1 VADERALAL
10 SVLDQLQ
17 YDPLLRGKIT
27 IEIVAWDKPGAGAPM
42 LATLTPQEAIK
53 KGLPTPA
60 ECDVVI
66 VIFWARMGTPL
77 PDDWKKTDGSRY
89 LSGTEWEYLNA
100 LKAAEKNG
108 EPAILVYHRTEKI
121 ILDPDDPDRGLKLE
135 QWDQV
140 KQFFQSFTNPDGS
153 IKRGYNSYRKP
164 DEFKE
169 QLHLHLRAVVRDIL
183 DSKPSAPATPS
194 VSPAHAVSS
203 PPLWPDSPFPG
214 LRAFTPDDAPI
225 FFGRGQET
233 DGLVDKLADSK
244 TRFLAVVGASGSGK
258 SSLVAAGLIPR
269 LKAGAIPG
277 SQDWICIRFSPGEV
291 GDNPFLALAQPFK
304 EALQKRRQQ
313 PRELADRLETDLAA
327 TLIELRDL
335 ALTGRP
341 DWAELL
347 LFVDQFE
354 ELFTLVAPRYVDAFV
369 EWLYQAAQTARLRV
383 VATLRADFYHRCAER
398 APLAALLRDGSYPLA
413 APGVGAL
420 REMIARPAE
429 RAGLRF
435 EPKLDE
441 QILNDTGIE
450 PGRLALLAFAL
461 AELYAMRTDAGCL
474 TWAAYEGFGR
484 VAGAIAKRAEDT
496 VSKLGVTEKTVGEV
510 FRKLVEF
517 DKEGTVTRRRAPR
530 ARLVESVDAE
540 RLVKAFV
547 DDARLLVASRGE
559 NGQPVVEVA
568 HETLFAAWKTLR
580 DWIAN
585 HREQLKAG
593 QDLEDAALEWHNI
606 GEHGSGLASG
616 VRFKRYCRA
625 VNPSDLAARFLRA
638 SRRRLWIL
646 RGVAGTVAG
655 LVLAIMVGTFWLYAN
670 GLTIKHGTSMV
681 LATVG
686 LYRVSEPEMVRIEAG
701 EFWMGSREDDQEA
714 RDSEKPRHRVTI
726 PRPFEIGKYEITFD
740 EYDQFAYATGQA
752 LPADQGWGRGRRPVI
767 NVSWEDAVAYAAWL
781 SKMTGKAYRL
791 PTEAEWEYAARA
803 GSEAARFWGDD
814 AKQACQYA
822 NGADRSFRQAGYS
835 GEIHD
840 CDDGYVFTAEVGSF
854 KASRFKANPF
864 GLYNTLGNVWE
875 WVQDSWHDDYQG
887 APVDDS
893 AWEENAGGPRV
904 LRGGSWSLGPARLRS
919 AARFRFAPRF
929 WTTPPGSVS
938 PGPYNPLTFLLFPF
952 TGVQGAKPPGRFF
965 WRVGHGREN
974 R

>member
-1 VADERALAL
+1 MSTVSGASRSPLHLRVFLASPGDVADERALAL

-66 VIFWARMGTPL
+66 VVFWARMGTPL
-77 PDDWKKTDGSRY
+77 PDDWKKPDGSRY

-100 LKAAEKNG
+100 LEAAEKS
-108 EPAILVYHRTEKI
+108 EKPAILVYRRTEKI
-121 ILDPDDPDRGLKLE
+121 ALDPDDPARGLKLE

-140 KQFFQSFTNPDGS
+140 KQFFQSFANPDGS
-153 IKRGYNSYRKP
+153 IKRGYNSYLKP
-164 DEFKE
+164 DEFRE
-169 QLHLHLRAVVRDIL
+169 QLNLHLRAVVRDIL
-183 DSKPSAPATPS
+183 DRKTTVSVISPSAPP
-194 VSPAHAVSS
+194 VPAVPDS
-203 PPLWPDSPFPG
+203 PLWSDSPFPG

-233 DGLVDKLADSK
+233 DGLIDKLTDSK
-244 TRFLAVVGASGSGK
+244 TRFLVVVGASGSGK

-277 SQDWICIRFSPGEV
+277 SRDWVCVRFSPGEV

-304 EALQKRRQQ
+304 DALQKRRQQ
-313 PRELADRLETDLAA
+313 PRELADKLETDSAA
-327 TLIELRDL
+327 TLIELRNL
-335 ALTGRP
+335 ALAGQP

-354 ELFTLVAPRYVDAFV
+354 ELFTLVAPGHVDAFV
-369 EWLYQAAQTARLRV
+369 EWLCRAAQTERFRV
-383 VATLRADFYHRCAER
+383 VATLRADFYHRCVER

-420 REMIARPAE
+420 REMIVRPAE
-429 RAGLRF
+429 RAGLVF
-435 EPKLDE
+435 EAKLDE
-441 QILNDTGIE
+441 QILSDTGTE

-461 AELYAMRTDAGCL
+461 AELYAMRTGAGCL

-496 VSKLGVTEKTVGEV
+496 VNKLGVTQQTVGEV
-510 FRKLVEF
+510 FRELVEI
-517 DKEGTVTRRRAPR
+517 DEGGAIVRRRAPL
-530 ARLVESVDAE
+530 ARLVKSAGAE

-547 DDARLLVASRGE
+547 DDARLLVVGRGE
-559 NGQPVVEVA
+559 EVEVA
-568 HETLFAAWKTLR
+568 HEALFAAWKTLS
-580 DWIAN
+580 DWIAS

-593 QDLEDAALEWHNI
+593 QDLEEAAREWHGI

-616 VRFKRYCRA
+616 VRFKRYRRA
-625 VNPSDLAARFLRA
+625 VNPSELAVKFLRA
-638 SRRRLWIL
+638 SQRRLWVL
-646 RGVAGTVAG
+646 RGVAGAAAA
-655 LVLAIMVGTFWLYAN
+655 LALAVMLGTFWLYAN

-681 LATVG
+681 LAAVG
-686 LYRVSEPEMVRIEAG
+686 LYRASEPEMVRIEAG

-726 PRPFEIGKYEITFD
+726 PRPFEIGKYEVTFD
-740 EYDQFAYATGQA
+740 EYDQFAHATGRA
-752 LPADQGWGRGRRPVI
+752 LPADQNWGRGRRPVV
-767 NVSWEDAVAYAAWL
+767 NVFWEDAVAYAAWL
-781 SKMTGKAYRL
+781 SRMTGKSYRL

-803 GSEAARFWGDD
+803 GSEDSRFWGDD

-822 NGADRSFRQAGYS
+822 NGADQNFRQAGYG

-840 CDDGYVFTAEVGSF
+840 CDDGYVYAAEVGSF
-854 KASRFKANPF
+854 RANNF
-864 GLYNTLGNVWE
+864 GLHDMVGNVWE
-875 WVQDSWHDDYQG
+875 WVQDSWHDEYQG
-887 APVDDS
+887 APMDGSV
-893 AWEENAGGPRV
+893 WEAAVGGPRV
-904 LRGGSWSLGPARLRS
+904 LRGGSWVDVPVGLRS
-919 AARFRFAPRF
+919 AARDWGDPRY
-929 WTTPPGSVS
+929 GD
-938 PGPYNPLTFLLFPF
+938 Y
-952 TGVQGAKPPGRFF
+952 
-965 WRVGHGREN
+965 RVGFRLARN
-974 R
+974 LTI